1 MALVWLEFVKEL
13 RWHWEERVQ
22 IPAVATAQID
32 YNSCLLYQKLQM
44 VSTSSTTTFLSLHS
58 SASRLLIRSG
68 WTLRS

>member
-44 VSTSSTTTFLSLHS
+44 VSTSSTTTFLLHS
-58 SASRLLIRSG
+58 SACRLLIRSG